1 MFECLLY
8 QLIFIFEQVPV
19 QVTVEKCVDVP
30 KEVCQQVP
38 EKVAKEVC
46 GDESAVRSE
55 DFTLRGLMKQ

>member
-1 MFECLLY
+1 LVSKTCF
-8 QLIFIFEQVPV
+8 FFEQVPV
-19 QVTVEKCVDVP
+19 QVPVEKCVDVP